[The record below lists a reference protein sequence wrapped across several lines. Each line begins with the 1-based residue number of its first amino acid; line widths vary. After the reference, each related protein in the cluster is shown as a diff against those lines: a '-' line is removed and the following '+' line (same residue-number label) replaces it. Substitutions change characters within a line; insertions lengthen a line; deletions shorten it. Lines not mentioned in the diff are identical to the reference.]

1 MKPSNAGESQHI
13 FNLWVLLFSAAAA
26 WLAPLQTF
34 LIAYAVIGPFH
45 YLTEIAWLRKKNFYF
60 TNGVISSR
68 LYVIISSILCG
79 VACLDFYF
87 HRGWGTYAIVAL
99 IVLSLGA
106 LVKNVPVLLA
116 AFALLIATRF
126 LVHGYGL
133 FFAAFVPTV
142 VHVYVFTLIF
152 LVAGATRTQ
161 SHKALAWLNPAL
173 LVLIPVLL
181 VRLANPTAST
191 MPGHYWMASE
201 MTFAA
206 LHEYLASWIGLAMH
220 FDPNHA
226 LQPNAIAALRF
237 LAFIYLHHYLNWFA
251 KTEVLAWHKVSRAS
265 WIVIGTV
272 YIAAIASYAYS
283 LEFGFYA
290 AYFLSLLHVLLELPL
305 DWHSGVGI
313 ISRPWHLWRG
323 RIHATEPNASHAEV

>member
-1 MKPSNAGESQHI
+1 MKPSSAGESQHI
-13 FNLWVLLFSAAAA
+13 INLWVLLVSAAAA

-45 YLTEIAWLRKKNFYF
+45 YLTEIAWLRKKDFYF
-60 TNGVISSR
+60 SDGVISSR
-68 LYVIISSILCG
+68 VYVFISFVLCG

-87 HRGWGTYAIVAL
+87 RRGWGTYAIVAL

-106 LVKNVPVLLA
+106 LVKNVPVLLG
-116 AFALLIATRF
+116 AFALLVATRF

-152 LVAGATRTQ
+152 LVAGAMRTQ
-161 SHKALAWLNPAL
+161 GQRALAWLNPAL
-173 LVLIPVLL
+173 LLLIPVLL
-181 VRLANPTAST
+181 IRPGSSAGPA

-201 MTFAA
+201 VTFAG
-206 LHEYLASWIGLAMH
+206 LHEYIAGWIGLAMH

-226 LQPNAIAALRF
+226 LEPNAVAALRF

-251 KTEVLAWHKVSRAS
+251 KTEVLAWHKVSRSS
-265 WIVIGTV
+265 WIVIGAIYT
-272 YIAAIASYAYS
+272 AAIGSYAYS
-283 LEFGFYA
+283 FALGFYA

-305 DWHSGVGI
+305 DWRSGAGI
-313 ISRPWHLWRG
+313 LNRPWQTWQARMQAG
-323 RIHATEPNASHAEV
+323 GSNASSAEV

>member
-13 FNLWVLLFSAAAA
+13 INLWVLLFSAAAA

-60 TNGVISSR
+60 SDAVISSR
-68 LYVIISSILCG
+68 MYVLISAVLCG

-87 HRGWGTYAIVAL
+87 RRGWGTYAIVAL

-106 LVKNVPVLLA
+106 LVKNVPVLLG
-116 AFALLIATRF
+116 AFALLVATRF
-126 LVHGYGL
+126 FVHGYGL

-142 VHVYVFTLIF
+142 VHVYVFTLLF
-152 LVAGATRTQ
+152 LVAGAMRTGGQ
-161 SHKALAWLNPAL
+161 KLLAWLNPAL
-173 LVLIPVLL
+173 LLLIPVLL
-181 VRLANPTAST
+181 IRLGNPAGTA

-201 MTFAA
+201 ATFAA
-206 LHEYLASWIGLAMH
+206 LHEYIASWVGLAMH
-220 FDPNHA
+220 FDSNHA
-226 LQPNAIAALRF
+226 LEPNAIAALRF

-265 WIVIGTV
+265 WIVIGAV
-272 YIAAIASYAYS
+272 YLAAIGSYAYS
-283 LEFGFYA
+283 FALGFYA

-305 DWHSGVGI
+305 DWHSGAGI
-313 ISRPWHLWRG
+313 FIRPWQTWRAG
-323 RIHATEPNASHAEV
+323 MQAAEPNASRAEV